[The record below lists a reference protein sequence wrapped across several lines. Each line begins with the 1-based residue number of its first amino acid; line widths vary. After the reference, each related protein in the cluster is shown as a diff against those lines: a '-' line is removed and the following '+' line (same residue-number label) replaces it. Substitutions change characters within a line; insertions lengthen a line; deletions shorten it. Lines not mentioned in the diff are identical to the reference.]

1 MVENVIPRPFHYRP
15 IELLPKGTGNRKPVR
30 ACLTQC
36 RDRGRSLK
44 IALQVPVGTQL
55 FQEFAH
61 NRITTVRSH
70 PGSIWPTEMMS
81 SVRCAPLASA
91 ARPNPSSVFDNVE
104 PLEISSTPPYAVPSC
119 RNCNC

>member
-36 RDRGRSLK
+36 RDRGRSFK

-70 PGSIWPTEMMS
+70 PGSICPTEMMS

-91 ARPNPSSVFDNVE
+91 ADRKSTRLNSSHMS
-104 PLEISSTPPYAVPSC
+104 ISYAVFC
-119 RNCNC
+119 LKKK